1 MAGINSIFLIGTII
15 NGIIYTIYNL
25 IFVVPYS
32 IVSYGGKLFLRKDTL
47 LPVIVIAVLIGIGT
61 SGTFLS
67 SLFGIIVFI
76 AMFVYVIAC
85 WIAFI
90 KNVIMRAFID

>member
-1 MAGINSIFLIGTII
+1 M
-15 NGIIYTIYNL
+15 
-25 IFVVPYS
+25 IFVVPYT

-47 LPVIVIAVLIGIGT
+47 FPVIVIAVLIGIGT
-61 SGTFLS
+61 SSTFLS
-67 SLFGIIVFI
+67 SLFGIIVMI

-90 KNVIMRAFID
+90 KNVIMRSFID